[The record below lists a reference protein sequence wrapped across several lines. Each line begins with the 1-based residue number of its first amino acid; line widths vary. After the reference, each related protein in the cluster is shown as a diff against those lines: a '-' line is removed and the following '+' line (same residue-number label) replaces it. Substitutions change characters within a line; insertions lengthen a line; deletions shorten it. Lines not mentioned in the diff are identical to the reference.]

1 MGIRSCV
8 DVVRFAMGD
17 TMKKILLGA
26 LAGACVPTLALAQ
39 SSVQLYGI
47 ADAGVMWQHGSSP
60 KIISGGEEGSR
71 LGVKGSEDLGGGL
84 KAVFNLEAR
93 VELDTGKQQPT
104 LVNENQGYYLT
115 RGMGALPPNLLAVV
129 RTALQPPGGP
139 AVNPENALFDR
150 TAMVGLI
157 TPVGAVLAGRMYTPG
172 YEVFAAA
179 DTFEVGTGGTWGSVT
194 GGTAGFQALPAD
206 IRSQRSL
213 QYRIALPSGI
223 GGSVMIA
230 GKGSGY
236 LGLYNKFWGAAVTYK
251 ARGWDVGIG
260 HNHAYDPTGAPSL
273 HTTTIGG
280 SYTWDDW
287 KFFAGWHIERDRH
300 PALLPTYIAGWDALI
315 APQLAPLGPATAAAL
330 RAVFVNNISVNS
342 QQDANSF
349 QAGLQYR
356 LGANRFLA
364 SIARQNDRTPSNS
377 DATLFALGYNY
388 YLSKRTD
395 IYAVASYIKNDN
407 EAQYSPATAGA
418 PGGFTPAPGDNGRA
432 FQLGMRYH
440 F

>member
-1 MGIRSCV
+1 
-8 DVVRFAMGD
+8 
-17 TMKKILLGA
+17 MKKILLGA
-26 LAGACVPTLALAQ
+26 LAGACFPTLALAQ
-39 SSVQLYGI
+39 TSIQLYGV
-47 ADAGVMWQHGSSP
+47 ADAGVMWQRGSSP

-71 LGVKGSEDLGGGL
+71 LGFKGSEDLGRGL

-93 VELDTGKQQPT
+93 IELDTGKQQPT

-115 RGMGALPPNLLAVV
+115 RGMGALPPNLLAAV

-150 TAMVGLI
+150 TAMVGMI
-157 TPVGAVLAGRMYTPG
+157 TPLGAVLVGRMYTPG

-206 IRSQRSL
+206 IRSQRAL
-213 QYRIALPSGI
+213 QYRIALPSGL

-230 GKGSGY
+230 GKRSGY
-236 LGLYNKFWGAAVTYK
+236 LGLYDKFWGAAVTYK

-260 HNHAYDPTGAPSL
+260 HNHAYDPAGAPSL
-273 HTTTIGG
+273 HTTTVGG
-280 SYTWDDW
+280 SYTWNDW
-287 KFFAGWHIERDRH
+287 KFFAGWHDERDRH
-300 PALLPTYIAGWDALI
+300 PALLPTYIAGWDTLI
-315 APQLAPLGPATAAAL
+315 APQLAPLGPLTAGAL
-330 RAVFVNNISVNS
+330 RAVFVNNISFNS
-342 QQDANSF
+342 QQDAVSF
-349 QAGLQYR
+349 QFGFQYR
-356 LGANRFLA
+356 IGSSRFLA
-364 SIARQNDRTPSNS
+364 SVAHQNDRTVSDS

-388 YLSKRTD
+388 FLSKRTD
-395 IYAVASYIKNDN
+395 IYAVASFIRNDN

-418 PGGFTPAPGDNGRA
+418 PGGFTPGPGVDGRA
-432 FQLGMRYH
+432 FQLGMHHR

>member
-1 MGIRSCV
+1 MGIRICV

-17 TMKKILLGA
+17 AMKKILLGA
-26 LAGACVPTLALAQ
+26 LAGACVSPLALAQ
-39 SSVQLYGI
+39 TSVQLYGI

-71 LGVKGSEDLGGGL
+71 LGLKGSEDLGRGL

-93 VELDTGKQQPT
+93 VELDTGKQQPV
-104 LVNENQGYYLT
+104 LINENQGFYLT
-115 RGMGALPPNLLAVV
+115 RGMGALPPPLLAAV

-150 TAMVGLI
+150 TAMVGMI
-157 TPVGAVLAGRMYTPG
+157 TPLGAVLVGRMYTPG

-179 DTFEVGTGGTWGSVT
+179 DAFEVGTGGTWGSIT
-194 GGTAGFQALPAD
+194 GGTAGFQALGAD
-206 IRSQRSL
+206 IRSQRAL
-213 QYRIALPSGI
+213 QYRIALPSGL

-230 GKGSGY
+230 GRGSGY
-236 LGLYNKFWGAAVTYK
+236 YGLYNKFWGAAITYK

-260 HNHAYDPTGAPSL
+260 HNHGYDPSGAPSL
-273 HTTTIGG
+273 RTTTIGG
-280 SYTWDDW
+280 SYTWNDW
-287 KFFAGWHIERDRH
+287 KFFAGWHDQRNQH
-300 PALLPTYIAGWDALI
+300 SVLLPTYIAGWDALI

-330 RAVFVNNISVNS
+330 RAVFVDNISFNS
-342 QQDANSF
+342 QQDAVGY

-356 LGANRFLA
+356 VGPGRILA
-364 SIARQNDRTPSNS
+364 SVARQNDRSVSNS
-377 DATLFALGYNY
+377 DATLLALGYNY
-388 YLSKRTD
+388 FLSKRTD
-395 IYAVASYIKNDN
+395 VYAVASYIKNDN
-407 EAQYSPATAGA
+407 EAQYSPATAGS
-418 PGGFTPAPGDNGRA
+418 PGGFTPAPGENGRA

>member
-1 MGIRSCV
+1 
-8 DVVRFAMGD
+8 MGD
-17 TMKKILLGA
+17 AMKKIVLGA
-26 LAGACVPTLALAQ
+26 LAGACFPTLVLAQ
-39 SSVQLYGI
+39 TSVQLYGI
-47 ADAGVMWQHGSSP
+47 ADAGLMWQRGSSP

-71 LGVKGSEDLGGGL
+71 LGVKGSEDLARGL

-93 VELDTGKQQPT
+93 VELDTGKQQPV

-115 RGMGALPPNLLAVV
+115 RGMGALPPNLLAAV

-157 TPVGAVLAGRMYTPG
+157 TPLGAVLLGRMYTPG

-179 DTFEVGTGGTWGSVT
+179 DTFEVGTGGTWGSVV

-223 GGSVMIA
+223 GASIMIA

-236 LGLYNKFWGAAVTYK
+236 YGLYNKFWGAAITYK
-251 ARGWDVGIG
+251 ARGWDIGIG
-260 HNHAYDPTGAPSL
+260 HNHGYDPGGAPSL
-273 HTTTIGG
+273 RTTTIGG
-280 SYTWDDW
+280 SYTWNDW
-287 KFFAGWHIERDRH
+287 KFFAGWHDLRNH
-300 PALLPTYIAGWDALI
+300 HSVLLPTYIAGWDAQI
-315 APQLAPLGPATAAAL
+315 APRLAPLGPATAAAL
-330 RAVFVNNISVNS
+330 RAVFVNNISFNS
-342 QQDANSF
+342 QEDAYSV

-356 LGANRFLA
+356 VGPGRILA
-364 SIARQNDRTPSNS
+364 SVAHQNDRTVSDS

-388 YLSKRTD
+388 FLSKRTD
-395 IYAVASYIKNDN
+395 VYAVASFIRNQN

-418 PGGFTPAPGDNGRA
+418 PGGFTPGPGVDGRA
-432 FQLGMRYH
+432 FQLGVRH
-440 F
+440 RF

>member
-1 MGIRSCV
+1 
-8 DVVRFAMGD
+8 
-17 TMKKILLGA
+17 MKKIVLGA
-26 LAGACVPTLALAQ
+26 LAGACFPTLALAQ
-39 SSVQLYGI
+39 TSVQLYGI
-47 ADAGVMWQHGSSP
+47 ADAGLMWQRGSGP
-60 KIISGGEEGSR
+60 KVISGGEEGSR
-71 LGVKGSEDLGGGL
+71 LGVKGSEDLGRGL

-104 LVNENQGYYLT
+104 LVNENQGFYLT
-115 RGMGALPPNLLAVV
+115 RGMGALPPPVLAAV
-129 RTALQPPGGP
+129 RAGLQPLGGP

-150 TAMVGLI
+150 TAMVGMI
-157 TPVGAVLAGRMYTPG
+157 TPLGAVLLGRMYTPG

-213 QYRIALPSGI
+213 QYRIALPSGF

-260 HNHAYDPTGAPSL
+260 HNHAYDPAGTPSL
-273 HTTTIGG
+273 RTTTVGG
-280 SYTWDDW
+280 SYTWNDW
-287 KFFAGWHIERDRH
+287 KFFAGWHDARDRH
-300 PALLPTYIAGWDALI
+300 PALLPTYIAGWDAQI
-315 APQLAPLGPATAAAL
+315 APQLAPLGPATAGAL
-330 RAVFVNNISVNS
+330 RAVFVNNISLNS
-342 QQDANSF
+342 QQDAVSVQF
-349 QAGLQYR
+349 GLQYR
-356 LGANRFLA
+356 IGPHRILA
-364 SIARQNDRTPSNS
+364 SVAHQNDRGPSDS

-388 YLSKRTD
+388 FLTKRTD
-395 IYAVASYIKNDN
+395 IYAVASFIRNDN

-418 PGGFTPAPGDNGRA
+418 PGGFTPSPGEDGRA

>member
-1 MGIRSCV
+1 MGIRICV

-26 LAGACVPTLALAQ
+26 LAGACVPTLVLAQ

-47 ADAGVMWQHGSSP
+47 ADAGVMWQHGSTP

-71 LGVKGSEDLGGGL
+71 LGVKGSEDLGRGL
-84 KAVFNLEAR
+84 KAIFNLEAR
-93 VELDTGKQQPT
+93 VELDTGKQQPI
-104 LVNENQGYYLT
+104 LINENQGYYLT
-115 RGMGALPPNLLAVV
+115 RGMGALPPPLLAAV
-129 RTALQPPGGP
+129 RAALQPRGGP

-150 TAMVGLI
+150 TSMVGMI
-157 TPVGAVLAGRMYTPG
+157 TPLGAVLLGRMYTPG

-179 DTFEVGTGGTWGSVT
+179 DTFDVGTGGTWGSIT
-194 GGTAGFQALPAD
+194 GGTAGFQALGAD

-213 QYRIALPSGI
+213 QYRFALPSGF

-230 GKGSGY
+230 GHGSGY
-236 LGLYNKFWGAAVTYK
+236 YGLYNKFWGAAVTYK

-260 HNHAYDPTGAPSL
+260 HNHGYDPSGTPSL
-273 HTTTIGG
+273 RTTTIGG
-280 SYTWDDW
+280 SYTWEDW
-287 KFFAGWHIERDRH
+287 KFFAGWHDQRNQH
-300 PALLPTYIAGWDALI
+300 SVLLPTYIAGWDAQI

-330 RAVFVNNISVNS
+330 RAVFVNNISFNS
-342 QQDANSF
+342 QLDALGV

-356 LGANRFLA
+356 IGANRFLA
-364 SIARQNDRTPSNS
+364 SIAHQNDRSVSDS

-407 EAQYSPATAGA
+407 EAQFSPATAGS
-418 PGGFTPAPGDNGRA
+418 PGGFTPSPGENGRA